1 MDKIET
7 NKFGLHNQLKALPGK
22 ENELISILNQASETV
37 TNEFNCL
44 LYMVSQSEDD
54 PCSIW
59 ITEVWNN
66 KIEHDVS
73 LLDVK
78 VRGLISQAIPL
89 LASSPEGGKTLT
101 IVSGI

>member
-7 NKFGLHNQLKALPGK
+7 DKFGLHKQLKALPGK

-54 PCSIW
+54 PESVW
-59 ITEVWNN
+59 ITEVWNSRV
-66 KIEHDVS
+66 EHDVS
-73 LLDVK
+73 LMNPK
-78 VRGLISQAIPL
+78 IRGLISQAIPL
-89 LASSPEGGKTLT
+89 LASTPEGGKVLT